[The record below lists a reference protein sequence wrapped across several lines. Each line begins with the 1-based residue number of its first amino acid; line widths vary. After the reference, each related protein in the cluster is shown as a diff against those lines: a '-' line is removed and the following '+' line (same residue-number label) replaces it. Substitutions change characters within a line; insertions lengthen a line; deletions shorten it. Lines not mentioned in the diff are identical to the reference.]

1 MFTGLNSSSK
11 SGYLQ
16 VHVRIVNDSGNTR
29 MAPIPAAK
37 PVATSTHDIGSR
49 LSPRASADTSLVHH
63 FTSAV
68 LNIRQQIVPATYT
81 IPANNPSPG
90 TVVGI
95 VLGVVLGIAFVLWV
109 LYTVFNANNP
119 SGATE
124 VEIIKRP
131 RKSRPQARSDR
142 TRSEVIEVSRTR
154 ARSEQRRQRE
164 IIVEEEV
171 RRAPPPP
178 EEEEDVVVV
187 IEEHSPVRR
196 QRRSSGYR
204 NVDPNEFGGG
214 RRDRRGVR

>member
-1 MFTGLNSSSK
+1 
-11 SGYLQ
+11 
-16 VHVRIVNDSGNTR
+16 
-29 MAPIPAAK
+29 MAPIQAAK
-37 PVATSTHDIGSR
+37 PVATSSQGIASR
-49 LSPRASADTSLVHH
+49 LSSRASADTGNPSLVHH

-68 LNIRQQIVPATYT
+68 LNIRQQIVAIPATYT
-81 IPANNPSPG
+81 PPANNPSPG

-95 VLGVVLGIAFVLWV
+95 VLGVVLGIAFILWV

-131 RKSRPQARSDR
+131 RKSRTEARSDR

-154 ARSEQRRQRE
+154 ARSEPRRQRE
-164 IIVEEEV
+164 VIVEEEV
-171 RRAPPPP
+171 RRAPAPP
-178 EEEEDVVVV
+178 EEDVVVV